1 MPVLFYFSGL
11 RCPACRTPKTLW
23 PTIVNGLTHS
33 MNGRTASTS
42 VRSRSRRACS
52 ACGGGAPRS
61 SPSNLDADPFEPQR
75 LLEETSFFP
84 LAEVRQLLDDTH
96 EDRFSAPSG
105 RHVCPG
111 MGPGRWLRRRKDRD
125 RTGCAARAHRLGHE
139 GAAARLALTQ
149 DLPGRVAAGRVAKIR
164 PQVSSIVQRRRFEQ
178 GRQARASPGVVP
190 DPSGCVHGGSR
201 YGGRTSSRL
210 SSCSSRRTRTWSRQG
225 RPSFHGSR

>member
-1 MPVLFYFSGL
+1 MDSPVGWKSRGRLGAGEVPSRAGTVGL
-11 RCPACRTPKTLW
+11 RRTFRREVLLRISTQA
-23 PTIVNGLTHS
+23 HS
-33 MNGRTASTS
+33 IPNASLK
-42 VRSRSRRACS
+42 
-52 ACGGGAPRS
+52 
-61 SPSNLDADPFEPQR
+61 NR
-75 LLEETSFFP
+75 LL
-84 LAEVRQLLDDTH
+84 LLLVEVRQLLENTH
-96 EDRFSAPSG
+96 EHRFSAPSG